1 MLVSA
6 AIFAAKILFAGFFGL
21 VFMGLMRKLAAR
33 FQHRIGPPIWQP
45 FLDVVKLF
53 SKEKIKSK
61 RENSYLVWGPMIS
74 MAAYIAVIL
83 LLPIEGFNYFNFS
96 GSIIYVIYLFI
107 MGVAGYV
114 IVGFASAN
122 PYGGVGGGRELV
134 QAFGFELPFIIALLV
149 PTVSTLTLSA
159 GYFFL
164 YPLAFLAFLIA
175 VQGELAL
182 PPFHIP
188 HAEQE
193 LVAGVF
199 TELSGF
205 KLGMF
210 ELAYA
215 FKLFAL
221 SSLVAILFLGG
232 GSLWIFLGKCFAV
245 VILLTLIRVLFAR
258 LTIYQGLKFF
268 WLGAA
273 PLALVDLIRVLLIT

>member
-1 MLVSA
+1 MLSNI
-6 AIFAAKILFAGFFGL
+6 IFLVLKVFFAGFFGL
-21 VFMGLMRKLAAR
+21 LFMGLMRKLAAR

-45 FLDVVKLF
+45 FLDVAKLF
-53 SKEKIKSK
+53 SKENIKSK
-61 RENSYLVWGPMIS
+61 RESPYLIWGPVIS
-74 MAAYIAVIL
+74 LTAYISIIL
-83 LLPIEGFNYFNFS
+83 LLPISGFFTFS
-96 GSIIYVIYLFI
+96 FYGSIIYVIYLFL

-114 IVGFASAN
+114 IAGFASGN
-122 PYGGVGGGRELV
+122 PYGGIGSSRELV
-134 QAFGFELPFIIALLV
+134 QAFGFELPFITALLV
-149 PTVSTLTLSA
+149 PTVFSFSLTT

-199 TELSGF
+199 TELSGY

-221 SSLVAILFLGG
+221 SALVTILFLGG
-232 GSLWIFLGKCFAV
+232 GTFWIFLGKCFI
-245 VILLTLIRVLFAR
+245 VIIVLTLVRVLFAR
-258 LTIYQGLKFF
+258 MTIDQCLRVF
-268 WLGAA
+268 WLVAA
-273 PLALVDLIRVLLIT
+273 PLALLDLIRVLLIA